1 MKKIIPSSASLKD
14 VLIITKD
21 PLPKHLEC
29 LISYELKEGFM
40 LVLFVSIN
48 FRKQN
53 IFDVSVIL
61 EEIPSQGFSMTI
73 YHHHLLYTHYRVEE
87 NIYKIFKKK
96 IHVNQ

>member
-1 MKKIIPSSASLKD
+1 
-14 VLIITKD
+14 
-21 PLPKHLEC
+21 
-29 LISYELKEGFM
+29 M

-61 EEIPSQGFSMTI
+61 EEIPSQGFSMAI
-73 YHHHLLYTHYRVEE
+73 YHHHLLYTHYSAEE
-87 NIYKIFKKK
+87 NAYKIFKKK